1 VVPLT
6 AAALNPNEPTGTR
19 TPLPRRILAAPPLPP
34 LADEDDDEL
43 ADGGSAGG
51 GIDMLGIPLWY
62 AAAAA
67 VRLGLLPGNAG

>member
-1 VVPLT
+1 
-6 AAALNPNEPTGTR
+6 
-19 TPLPRRILAAPPLPP
+19 
-34 LADEDDDEL
+34 L

-67 VRLGLLPGNAG
+67 VRLGLLPGNDGKPPPLPGPTGPTGGDMT